1 MAAGNIADLTI
12 SVNEK
17 KKRQMME
24 IPSYKCEGSFGG
36 GL

>member
-1 MAAGNIADLTI
+1 MAAGNNADLTI

-17 KKRQMME
+17 KMANDRD
-24 IPSYKCEGSFGG
+24 SKCEGSFGG